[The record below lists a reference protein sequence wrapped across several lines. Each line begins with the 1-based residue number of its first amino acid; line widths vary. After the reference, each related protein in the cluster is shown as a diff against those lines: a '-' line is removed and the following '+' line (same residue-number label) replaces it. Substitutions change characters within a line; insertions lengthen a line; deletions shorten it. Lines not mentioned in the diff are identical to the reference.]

1 VSFLNPGLVGPV
13 VQLTISDDDGNSSTT
28 GVVLAPRDLG
38 RFDMS
43 RLLTEF
49 GGVFEPGEY
58 LTLRYSSTQPIAAQ
72 YTAVIGDETMSTVF
86 QTQLS
91 DLVVLPNGF
100 DADSGEEVISLYN
113 PYDDMADV
121 TLNFTI
127 QFYFFDRNF
136 FLSFSAL
143 PMLEP
148 GERFEY
154 TSGTPLPT
162 PSGIMTGTYQMV
174 GEDGLWF
181 DVEIP
186 AFSLDAPGS
195 RGTVN

>member
-1 VSFLNPGLVGPV
+1 MGMKYDMSMDTSGSGTTGHEGGSTYHEVTRAISVSVDPFYVEEQSEPAENRWVFGYRVVIENQGEAT
-13 VQLTISDDDGNSSTT
+13 VQLISRHWRITDGFGRLVEVKGE
-28 GVVLAPRDLG
+28 GVV
-38 RFDMS
+38 
-43 RLLTEF
+43 
-49 GGVFEPGEY
+49 GE
-58 LTLRYSSTQPIAAQ
+58 Q
-72 YTAVIGDETMSTVF
+72 
-86 QTQLS
+86 
-91 DLVVLPNGF
+91 
-100 DADSGEEVISLYN
+100 
-113 PYDDMADV
+113 
-121 TLNFTI
+121 
-127 QFYFFDRNF
+127 
-136 FLSFSAL
+136 

>member
-1 VSFLNPGLVGPV
+1 MGMKIDMSMDTSGSDTSGHEGSSMYSEVTRAISVSVDPFYVEDQSEPAENRWVFGYRVVIENQGEGT
-13 VQLTISDDDGNSSTT
+13 VQLISRHWRITDGFGRLVEVKGE
-28 GVVLAPRDLG
+28 GVV
-38 RFDMS
+38 
-43 RLLTEF
+43 
-49 GGVFEPGEY
+49 GE
-58 LTLRYSSTQPIAAQ
+58 Q
-72 YTAVIGDETMSTVF
+72 
-86 QTQLS
+86 
-91 DLVVLPNGF
+91 
-100 DADSGEEVISLYN
+100 
-113 PYDDMADV
+113 
-121 TLNFTI
+121 
-127 QFYFFDRNF
+127 
-136 FLSFSAL
+136 
-143 PMLEP
+143 PMLDP